1 MCPKEGLDF
10 SLYDCSSNN
19 NPHTDWREGKKKEQ
33 SGRERKEKSDYTSF
47 IDASHHSCG
56 VCPQYAVNPDSKL

>member
-1 MCPKEGLDF
+1 MTAHPTIIRTQTGDREKRR
-10 SLYDCSSNN
+10 NN
-19 NPHTDWREGKKKEQ
+19 QEEREKK
-33 SGRERKEKSDYTSF
+33 KSDYTSF